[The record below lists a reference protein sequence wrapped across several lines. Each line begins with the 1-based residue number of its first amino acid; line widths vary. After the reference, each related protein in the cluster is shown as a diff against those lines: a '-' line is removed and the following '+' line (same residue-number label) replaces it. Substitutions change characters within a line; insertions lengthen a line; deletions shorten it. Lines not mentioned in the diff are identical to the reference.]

1 MESNEIPVRVIV
13 VEDAVIVRLGLV
25 PALESIDRVDLV
37 GLVADAAESVKA
49 ARRLVAD
56 VVVLGLSA
64 TLKVRLGTL
73 LALAKTCR
81 VLVLVDR
88 EGGAPPEL
96 QELRVGASGCL
107 VHRRLAISDLAD
119 VLVGDVDRRP
129 VLSTSVVSTLA
140 KLFKLKRVSPGRNP
154 SFVPRNGR
162 SKREVGVMRLV
173 APSKGNLE
181 SRPDESTATVCC
193 NHRAHRSRGWLR
205 RVWCAPTKGRAA
217 DRQAE

>member
-1 MESNEIPVRVIV
+1 MNMVSNEIPVRVVV

-64 TLKVRLGTL
+64 TQKVRLGTL

-88 EGGAPPEL
+88 EDGAPSEL

-107 VHRRLAISDLAD
+107 VHRHLDVSDLAD
-119 VLVGDVDRRP
+119 VLVGDVNRRP
-129 VLSTSVVSTLA
+129 VLSNSVVSTLA
-140 KLFKLKRVSPGRNP
+140 TLFKLKWVPPGRNAV
-154 SFVPRNGR
+154 FAPRNGR
-162 SKREVGVMRLV
+162 SKRGVGVMRLV
-173 APSKGNLE
+173 APSRGHLD
-181 SRPDESTATVCC
+181 SRPGESTATACC
-193 NHRAHRSRGWLR
+193 NGRAHRSRG
-205 RVWCAPTKGRAA
+205 
-217 DRQAE
+217 